1 MKRRVIVVSAAI
13 AAVLLYPWLHRWLF
27 GLSSVYLLP
36 PGLLHAVRHLGGQAL
51 LLFLHAAV
59 SFLLTALLF
68 SPVAVLIALAFRR
81 TWITVAAAA
90 AGWLVASDLF
100 AIPDIWNQT
109 VDRAAY
115 MRTIVLEV
123 TVVVA
128 ALLASTYA
136 ASRLTSKQSLEGAV
150 SGRTPTRPA

>member
-1 MKRRVIVVSAAI
+1 MKRSAIVLSAAI
-13 AAVLLYPWLHRWLF
+13 SAILLYPWLHRWLF
-27 GLSSVYLLP
+27 GLGTVYLLP
-36 PGLLHAVRHLGGQAL
+36 PGLLHASRHLGGEAI
-51 LLFLHAAV
+51 LLFLHAVV

-81 TWITVAAAA
+81 TWITVAVAA

-109 VDRAAY
+109 VDHAEY
-115 MRTIVLEV
+115 VRTIVLEV

-128 ALLASTYA
+128 ALLTSTYA
-136 ASRLTSKQSLEGAV
+136 ASRLTSNNRWRG
-150 SGRTPTRPA
+150 P

>member
-1 MKRRVIVVSAAI
+1 MQ
-13 AAVLLYPWLHRWLF
+13 
-27 GLSSVYLLP
+27 G
-36 PGLLHAVRHLGGQAL
+36 RHLGGQGL

-81 TWITVAAAA
+81 TWAAAA
-90 AGWLVASDLF
+90 AAWLVASDLF

-109 VDRAAY
+109 VDHAEY
-115 MRTIVLEV
+115 MRTIILEV

-136 ASRLTSKQSLEGAV
+136 ASRLTFNNR
-150 SGRTPTRPA
+150 SGGS

>member
-1 MKRRVIVVSAAI
+1 MKRSAIVLTAAI

-27 GLSSVYLLP
+27 GLSTVYLLP
-36 PGLLHAVRHLGGQAL
+36 PGLLHAARHLGGQGL

-68 SPVAVLIALAFRR
+68 SPVALLIALAFRR
-81 TWITVAAAA
+81 TWAAVAAAA
-90 AGWLVASDLF
+90 AAWLVASDLF

-109 VDRAAY
+109 VDHAEY
-115 MRTIVLEV
+115 MRTIILEV

-136 ASRLTSKQSLEGAV
+136 ASRLTSNQRV
-150 SGRTPTRPA
+150 WTPPSRDK